1 MKTVTPS
8 RSFDQISQDL
18 VDIQDEMSTLEP
30 ESDDFVDK
38 HTSLSQRM
46 KNLVAEIDRFFAPDD
61 AVAA

>member
-1 MKTVTPS
+1 MKNVTPS

-30 ESDDFVDK
+30 ESDDFVAK